1 MIMAYTK
8 SQARLDAPPLEAVRT
23 PESAALPYRF
33 LSRMIEREFPCRD
46 TGVALALC
54 APDGDQV
61 STNVILML
69 AYCLHQEL
77 DASVLVIDACTGEL
91 GGGVSER
98 LGMGA
103 QPGLKEMLRT
113 DPTGLDQLVQP
124 LATPGVAVLP
134 RGRDDGEP
142 TRALHH
148 ALPALLGQAKARHA
162 YVLLQVS
169 SVTSDTRSMVT
180 ATHADAVVLLA
191 REHHTLMSTLRA
203 SEQLLRGNGAREI
216 RAVVVAG

>member
-1 MIMAYTK
+1 MIMAYTQ
-8 SQARLDAPPLEAVRT
+8 SQARLEAPPQDASGT
-23 PESAALPYRF
+23 PESSALPYRF
-33 LSRMIEREFPCRD
+33 LARMVEREFPCRD
-46 TGVALALC
+46 GGVALAFC

-77 DASVLVIDACTGEL
+77 DASVLVIDACASGP
-91 GGGVSER
+91 GGGISGR
-98 LGMGA
+98 LGLGS
-103 QPGLKEMLRT
+103 QPGLRELLRT
-113 DPTGLDQLVQP
+113 DPSGLHQLVQP
-124 LATPGVAVLP
+124 SAIPGVAVLP
-134 RGRDDGEP
+134 LGQEDGEP

-169 SVTSDTRSMVT
+169 SVTTDTRSMVT

-191 REHHTLMSTLRA
+191 REHHTLMSTLKA
-203 SEQLLRGNGAREI
+203 CEQLLRRNGAGEI